1 MGGAMNWT
9 KFFIAFI
16 VIYVVGA
23 ILSFVVHGLLLGAT
37 YEALSN
43 VWRPDMDRLMWVQWV
58 TALFYCFFFV
68 YIFARGYEGRGI
80 MEGVRYGL
88 VIWAFMSIPVIYNQY
103 MVYPLT
109 YSLVLQWLFYDLI
122 MVIISGI
129 LVALIYKPLEK
140 KD

>member
-1 MGGAMNWT
+1 MNWA

-58 TALFYCFFFV
+58 TACFYCFFFV

-88 VIWAFMSIPVIYNQY
+88 VIWGFMSIPVIYNQY

-140 KD
+140 KA